1 MPFCPNCGSYVSQG
15 DNICDCG
22 TYLCEDKEEYLKLE
36 SLTIQILESHPSLLT
51 SQKFIEFINRES
63 KNGFRFIYCKATPQR
78 QDKEIIVGFSR
89 NDSIELKEFKYN
101 VEMETYEI
109 FNEESKLKEAFNKNN
124 NSFEKFIILNIIEE
138 YETEYNLKLYEVGI
152 EYPLISF
159 LDKNKNIIIFKYN
172 FETHELEYE
181 GKYVSKDYVEFNKD
195 FRMVST
201 PKDYKEYINIK
212 STEYK
217 LVNIPEFIKLIDEAK
232 KEEFIF
238 TGIET
243 SLDKDHIYV
252 NFKKGKFY
260 YRQYQF
266 SFTDGSYKLI
276 NSYL

>member
-1 MPFCPNCGSYVSQG
+1 M
-15 DNICDCG
+15 D
-22 TYLCEDKEEYLKLE
+22 
-36 SLTIQILESHPSLLT
+36 
-51 SQKFIEFINRES
+51 
-63 KNGFRFIYCKATPQR
+63 
-78 QDKEIIVGFSR
+78 
-89 NDSIELKEFKYN
+89 
-101 VEMETYEI
+101 
-109 FNEESKLKEAFNKNN
+109 KNN
-124 NSFEKFIILNIIEE
+124 NK
-138 YETEYNLKLYEVGI
+138 
-152 EYPLISF
+152 
-159 LDKNKNIIIFKYN
+159 IIFKYN

-243 SLDKDHIYV
+243 SLDKNHIYV

-276 NSYL
+276 NSYLW

>member
-1 MPFCPNCGSYVSQG
+1 MPFCPNCGSYVSSG

-22 TYLCEDKEEYLKLE
+22 TYLYEDKEEYLELE
-36 SLTIQILESHPSLLT
+36 SSTIQILESHPSLLT

-78 QDKEIIVGFSR
+78 QENEIIVGFSR

-101 VEMETYEI
+101 IEMETYELY
-109 FNEESKLKEAFNKNN
+109 NEESKLKEAFNKNN
-124 NSFEKFIILNIIEE
+124 NSFEKFIILNKIEE
-138 YETEYNLKLYEVGI
+138 YEIEYNLKLYEVGI

>member
-1 MPFCPNCGSYVSQG
+1 MPFCPNCGSYVLQG

-36 SLTIQILESHPSLLT
+36 SSTIQILESHPSLLT

-124 NSFEKFIILNIIEE
+124 NSFEKFIILNKIEE
-138 YETEYNLKLYEVGI
+138 YEIEYNLKLYEVGI

>member
-36 SLTIQILESHPSLLT
+36 SSTIQILESHPSLLT

-63 KNGFRFIYCKATPQR
+63 KNGFRFIYYKATPQR

-124 NSFEKFIILNIIEE
+124 NSFEKFIILNKIEE

-243 SLDKDHIYV
+243 SLDKDHIC
-252 NFKKGKFY
+252 
-260 YRQYQF
+260 
-266 SFTDGSYKLI
+266 
-276 NSYL
+276 

>member
-36 SLTIQILESHPSLLT
+36 SSTIQILESHLSLLT

-124 NSFEKFIILNIIEE
+124 NSFEKFIILNKIEE